1 MMSLKGVYNGMNQK
15 INELFKADPI
25 LLANTPTQP
34 CATPL
39 RASYVLQLALL
50 VARLILHIENTQYY
64 TNLCRYRG
72 KRRLMQR
79 QSSLQI
85 ISIFRRR
92 IT

>member
-1 MMSLKGVYNGMNQK
+1 MMSLKGVYSGMNQK
-15 INELFKADPI
+15 INQSRPDSSCKYTD
-25 LLANTPTQP
+25 TKP

-50 VARLILHIENTQYY
+50 VGRLILHIENTQYY
-64 TNLCRYRG
+64 TNLCKYRG

-85 ISIFRRR
+85 ICIFRRR